1 MEEQPTI
8 PIEVSEID
16 TEEEESEEEDIINK
30 KESILISRES
40 PIENNLQFTEHILNQ
55 VKWPIDMLTIGEK
68 IYELI
73 NKKDNS
79 NENIDLS
86 PLNTY
91 KLENNIKV
99 QLFKYLGLERQ
110 FNQFINS
117 SKLALDDYISSDQ
130 KEEVVMTM
138 IIDNKDYKTNCSI

>member
-91 KLENNIKV
+91 KLENNKKV